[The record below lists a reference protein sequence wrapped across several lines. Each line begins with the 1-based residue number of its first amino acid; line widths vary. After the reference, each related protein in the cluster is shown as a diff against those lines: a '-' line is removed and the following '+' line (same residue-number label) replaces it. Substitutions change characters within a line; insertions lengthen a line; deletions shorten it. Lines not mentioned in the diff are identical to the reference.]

1 MSSYADFLASKARI
15 LQPGGFETNAPMEYL
30 WDWQQDL
37 VHWACKT
44 GTAALFED
52 CGLGKTRQ
60 QLAWAQAAHELTGK
74 SILILAPLAVAE
86 QTRREGIACGMDVKV
101 CRSQF
106 DCQVGLNI
114 TNYEMLEHFNP
125 EKFSGIIL
133 DESSILKG
141 YGSSTRQALNEFAER
156 IPYRLCCTATPAPND
171 LVEII
176 NHAEFLGVLR
186 GKEIIARFFIQ
197 DGNTTHKWRLKG
209 HAYNDFYRWMATW
222 ARAVRKPSDL
232 GYSDEGFNLPE
243 LRIHKHLVDGHV
255 SEGYLVPVIASS
267 LQERQQARRESLVD
281 RVGVIADIANATT
294 DPMIVW
300 CDFNSESDLLR
311 RTINGAVEVKGSD
324 SPSHKSNAMIGF
336 SDGTHRVL
344 ISKPSICGFGMN
356 WQHCNMMGFAGIS
369 DSFEQFY
376 QAIRRCYRFGQT
388 RDVHVHISHAETED
402 AVIQNIMRKQRDT
415 EGMMGELVAHM
426 HAASAGRTLT
436 DQHYHG
442 KQERTIPSW
451 LRK

>member
-1 MSSYADFLASKARI
+1 MSSYTEFLASKSRAVQQR
-15 LQPGGFETNAPMEYL
+15 GFELETHYDFL
-30 WDWQQDL
+30 WDWQHEL
-37 VHWACKT
+37 VEWACRM

-60 QLAWAQAAHELTGK
+60 QLAWAHAIYERTGR
-74 SILILAPLAVAE
+74 SVLIVAPLAVAE
-86 QTRREGIACGMDVKV
+86 QTRREGIACGLNVKV
-101 CRSQF
+101 CRTQF
-106 DCQVGLNI
+106 DCHEGINI
-114 TNYEMLEHFNP
+114 TNYEMLEHFTP
-125 EKFSGIIL
+125 GAFAGIVL

-141 YGSSTRQALNEFAER
+141 YGSSTRQLLNDFAEG

-171 LVEII
+171 LIEII
-176 NHAEFLGVLR
+176 NHAEFLGILR

-209 HAYNDFYRWMATW
+209 HAYKDFYRWMATW

-232 GYSDEGFNLPE
+232 GYPDDGFDLPE

-267 LQERQQARRESLVD
+267 LQERQQARRESLTD
-281 RVGVIADIANATT
+281 RVSVIAEIANSTT
-294 DPMIVW
+294 EPMLVW
-300 CDFNSESDLLR
+300 CDYNAESEMLR

-324 SPSHKSNAMIGF
+324 TPAHKASAMIGF

-344 ISKPSICGFGMN
+344 VTKPSIAGFGMN
-356 WQHCNMMGFAGIS
+356 WQHCNMMGFAGLS

-376 QAIRRCYRFGQT
+376 QAIRRCYRFGQK
-388 RDVHVHISHAETED
+388 RPVNVHISHAETEE

-415 EGMMGELVAHM
+415 EGMMGQLVAHM
-426 HAASAGRTLT
+426 NAACSGRAFT
-436 DQHYHG
+436 DSHYHRNEDR
-442 KQERTIPSW
+442 KVPSW
-451 LRK
+451 LQK

>member
-1 MSSYADFLASKARI
+1 MNYREFLATKSRI
-15 LQPGGFETNAPMEYL
+15 TQERGFDLHAKFDFL
-30 WDWQQDL
+30 WDWQQEL
-37 VHWACKT
+37 VEWACQM
-44 GTAALFED
+44 GTSALFED

-60 QLAWAQAAHELTGK
+60 QLAWAQAVYEHTGN
-74 SILILAPLAVAE
+74 SVLLVAPLAVAE
-86 QTRREGIACGMDVKV
+86 QTRREGLACGIDVKV

-106 DCQVGLNI
+106 DCQAGLNI
-114 TNYEMLEHFNP
+114 TNYEMIEHFMP
-125 EKFSGIIL
+125 YEFDGIVL

-141 YGSSTRQALNEFAER
+141 YGSSTRQLLNDFAER

-171 LVEII
+171 LIEII
-176 NHAEFLGVLR
+176 NHAEFLGILR

-209 HAYNDFYRWMATW
+209 HAYKDFYRWMATW

-232 GYSDEGFNLPE
+232 GYPDDGFDLPE

-255 SEGYLVPVIASS
+255 SDGYLVPVIASS
-267 LQERQQARRESLVD
+267 LQERQQARRESLTD
-281 RVGVIADIANATT
+281 RVSVIAEIANSTT
-294 DPMIVW
+294 DCVLVW
-300 CDFNSESDLLR
+300 CDYNAESEMLR

-324 SPSHKSNAMIGF
+324 SPEHKASAMIGF

-344 ISKPSICGFGMN
+344 VTKPSIAGFGMN
-356 WQHCNMMGFAGIS
+356 WQHCHKMGFAGLS

-388 RDVHVHISHAETED
+388 HDVDVHISHAETEE

-426 HAASAGRTLT
+426 RDACSGRQFT
-436 DQHYHG
+436 DSHYHRNT
-442 KQERTIPSW
+442 ERSIPTW
-451 LRK
+451 LQK